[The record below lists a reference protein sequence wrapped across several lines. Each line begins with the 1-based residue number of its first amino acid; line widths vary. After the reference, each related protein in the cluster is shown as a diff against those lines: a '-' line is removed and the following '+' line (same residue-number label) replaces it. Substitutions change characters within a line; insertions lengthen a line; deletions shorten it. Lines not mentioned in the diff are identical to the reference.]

1 LFPSRRASVEEERRL
16 AYVAMTRVQEQL
28 LLVIP
33 PDARFDAAWL
43 GIPTR
48 GPGLA
53 KSAASPFAF
62 EANLRT
68 STALGEAMT
77 RRLSGGDPG
86 APLPEASLQAA
97 PVLNRYLGEVGL
109 EERYQAS
116 AEPPT
121 APVPP
126 GGWGI
131 NDRVRHPFFGDG
143 LVVGIRDRDIL
154 DINFGG
160 THRSIKSGVVAM
172 ERV

>member
-1 LFPSRRASVEEERRL
+1 
-16 AYVAMTRVQEQL
+16 MTRVQEQL
-28 LLVIP
+28 LLVVP
-33 PDARFDAAWL
+33 PDARFDAVWL

-48 GPGLA
+48 GPGRA

-68 STALGEAMT
+68 STALGEAIT
-77 RRLSGGDPG
+77 SRLSGAE

-109 EERYQAS
+109 AERYQAS
-116 AEPPT
+116 EEPPT

-126 GGWGI
+126 GDWGI

-143 LVVGIRDRDIL
+143 LVVGVRDKDIL

-160 THRSIKSGVVAM
+160 THRYIKSGVVAM